1 MGTTAVTLSL
11 LIDALATYIPF
22 RLLRSLSLAH
32 SASSSKH
39 SAAVPN
45 EDIVTS
51 PAIQTYTALLASL
64 IYATT
69 LYAAYSSYLPVCL
82 ATHFDSIPTI
92 AATHSETVV
101 TLLPLTL
108 VLGLAAKSFI
118 FTPAA
123 ASAPSPADAK
133 PRAFNPATATLSETF
148 WYNFWSFDRQ
158 TKIVI
163 TRTVAL
169 MVVCGGH
176 TFLQTWMTLEG
187 VEATGAAG
195 YSAVWVVAAGITG
208 VAFGLVGAV

>member
-1 MGTTAVTLSL
+1 MTLSL
-11 LIDALATYIPF
+11 AIDALATYIPF

-32 SASSSKH
+32 SASSSRR
-39 SAAVPN
+39 SVPVPN

-51 PAIQTYTALLASL
+51 PAIQTYTTLLASL

-82 ATHFDSIPTI
+82 VTYFDSIPTI
-92 AATHSETVV
+92 VAAHSETVV

-108 VLGLAAKSFI
+108 LLGLAAKSFI

-123 ASAPSPADAK
+123 ASASSLADAK
-133 PRAFNPATATLSETF
+133 QSAFNPATATLSETF
-148 WYNFWSFDRQ
+148 WHNFWNFDKK

-163 TRTVAL
+163 TRTVTL
-169 MVVCGGH
+169 MVVCGGN

-187 VEATGAAG
+187 VEATGAVG
-195 YSAVWVVAAGITG
+195 YSAIWVVAGGITG
-208 VAFGLVGAV
+208 FALGAVGAV